1 MREERMKKAPSE
13 LPPRVQRELAALAN
27 MPEDKIDTADIPEVL
42 DWSGARRG
50 VFYRPVKQQIT
61 LRLDADVVAWFRAN
75 ASADRGYQTAINT
88 TLRDH
93 VARQLA
99 SASAIHSKDAEYQAV
114 SSPRQKSPRPSR
126 KRTKGTP
133 PG

>member
-1 MREERMKKAPSE
+1 MKKASSE
-13 LPPRVQRELAALAN
+13 LPLKVQRQLADLAN
-27 MPEDKIDTADIPEVL
+27 MPENTIDTTDIPEVL

-50 VFYRPVKQQIT
+50 VLYRPVKQQIT

-75 ASADRGYQTAINT
+75 ATPGGGYQTAINT

-93 VARQLA
+93 VARQMA
-99 SASAIHSKDAEYQAV
+99 VVSAIHSSDAPYRAV
-114 SSPRQKSPRPSR
+114 TSSRPKSPGPSK
-126 KRTKGTP
+126 KRTKSTP